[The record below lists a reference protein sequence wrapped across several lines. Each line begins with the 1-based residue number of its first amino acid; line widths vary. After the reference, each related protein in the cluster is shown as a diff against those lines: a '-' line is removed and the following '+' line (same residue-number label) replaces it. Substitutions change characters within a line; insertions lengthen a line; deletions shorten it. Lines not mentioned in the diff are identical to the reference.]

1 MALIAKTRP
10 QAALVLADGTVFQG
24 ESTGAAGLTVGEVVF
39 NTSMT
44 GYQEIL
50 TDPSY
55 TGQLVTL
62 TCAHI
67 GNVGVN
73 PEDMESNAIHAAGL
87 IVKAAA
93 DVPSNWRARQS
104 LPEALKDAGVKA
116 ICGIDTRALTIHL
129 RTTGAQAGAIIAKQ
143 MGDELT
149 DEDLQQALEAARS
162 WGSMAGQD
170 LAKTVTTDHV
180 YDWTD
185 GSWEPSREGEPA
197 GFRRAA
203 VFPYHVVAYD
213 FGIKTNILRLL
224 ADRGIRV
231 TVVPAQTPFEEAMK
245 HQPDGIFLSNGP
257 GDPAPCTYAIEVAQK
272 AIAAKLPLF
281 GICLGHQIMGLA
293 VGAKT
298 LKMKFGHHG
307 ANHPV
312 ENVETKRVYITSQNH
327 GFAVDADTLPAM
339 PVPRTALSLTAVCRA
354 SSSLDS
360 PHSASRV
367 IRKRVPVRTI
377 LTCSSKSLRRASPAA
392 VPADGSSEVDKA
404 QNKRTRS
411 ESWRSVQTFNL
422 FLSSVPV
429 RSSSVRHVN
438 STIRACRP
446 AACCAKR
453 GIALFS

>member
-185 GSWEPSREGEPA
+185 GSWEPSREGEP
-197 GFRRAA
+197 
-203 VFPYHVVAYD
+203 
-213 FGIKTNILRLL
+213 
-224 ADRGIRV
+224 
-231 TVVPAQTPFEEAMK
+231 
-245 HQPDGIFLSNGP
+245 
-257 GDPAPCTYAIEVAQK
+257 
-272 AIAAKLPLF
+272 
-281 GICLGHQIMGLA
+281 
-293 VGAKT
+293 
-298 LKMKFGHHG
+298 HG
-307 ANHPV
+307 ARRRCEDPQDEV
-312 ENVETKRVYITSQNH
+312 RPSRRQSPGGKR
-327 GFAVDADTLPAM
+327 
-339 PVPRTALSLTAVCRA
+339 
-354 SSSLDS
+354 
-360 PHSASRV
+360 
-367 IRKRVPVRTI
+367 
-377 LTCSSKSLRRASPAA
+377 
-392 VPADGSSEVDKA
+392 
-404 QNKRTRS
+404 
-411 ESWRSVQTFNL
+411 
-422 FLSSVPV
+422 
-429 RSSSVRHVN
+429 
-438 STIRACRP
+438 
-446 AACCAKR
+446 
-453 GIALFS
+453 